1 MAAFGF
7 KTLGWCLCVAVVAPA
22 FYLVTSQVAA
32 ERSRLESVERAIVK
46 ARSDIRTLETEFDT
60 RANLAQLERW
70 NGDVLSLAAPRAEQF
85 VGGEAML
92 AQLPGRTPG
101 DDVQFASYVVPS
113 APVVL
118 TAATMAQSQ
127 AEADAAKA
135 IAAEAAT
142 ARAPVATASVAPTQ
156 RKAAAAPVAVAKADP
171 APRKPVAA
179 PVAVASAAPAP
190 RKPAAAPVRTAAVV
204 TAAPVRPVER
214 KAQAVAM
221 LDQTLLS
228 DRTLRDLARGARAE
242 AVKNR

>member
-32 ERSRLESVERAIVK
+32 ERSRVESVERAIVK
-46 ARSDIRTLETEFDT
+46 ARADIRVLETEFDT

-113 APVVL
+113 APVLL
-118 TAATMAQSQ
+118 TAASMAK
-127 AEADAAKA
+127 AEADAAAAKA
-135 IAAEAAT
+135 VAAEAAS
-142 ARAPVATASVAPTQ
+142 AGAPVATASVAPAP
-156 RKAAAAPVAVAKADP
+156 RKAA
-171 APRKPVAA
+171 VAA
-179 PVAVASAAPAP
+179 PVAVASAPTKP
-190 RKPAAAPVRTAAVV
+190 RKPVEAPVRTAAVTV
-204 TAAPVRPVER
+204 KAAPARPATP

-228 DRTLRDLARGARAE
+228 DRTMRDLARGARSE

>member
-32 ERSRLESVERAIVK
+32 ERSRVESVERAIVK

-101 DDVQFASYVVPS
+101 EDVQFASYVVPS
-113 APVVL
+113 APVLL
-118 TAATMAQSQ
+118 TAAAM
-127 AEADAAKA
+127 AEAEAAAAAKA
-135 IAAEAAT
+135 VAAEAVAE
-142 ARAPVATASVAPTQ
+142 RAPVATASAAPAAAP
-156 RKAAAAPVAVAKADP
+156 RKPAAAAPVAVASK
-171 APRKPVAA
+171 
-179 PVAVASAAPAP
+179 APAP
-190 RKPAAAPVRTAAVV
+190 RKPTAAPVRTADASTVK
-204 TAAPVRPVER
+204 ARPVRPAER

-228 DRTLRDLARGARAE
+228 DRTLRDLARGARSE

>member
-32 ERSRLESVERAIVK
+32 ERSRVESVERAIVK
-46 ARSDIRTLETEFDT
+46 ARNDIRVLETEFDT

-113 APVVL
+113 AGVVL
-118 TAATMAQSQ
+118 TAATMAQ
-127 AEADAAKA
+127 AEADAAAAKV
-135 IAAEAAT
+135 AAEAVT
-142 ARAPVATASVAPTQ
+142 TRAPVATASVVSAKP
-156 RKAAAAPVAVAKADP
+156 AAAAPVAVARTQP
-171 APRKPVAA
+171 APRKAAAA
-179 PVAVASAAPAP
+179 PVAVASAAPAV
-190 RKPAAAPVRTAAVV
+190 RKPASAPARTAGLV
-204 TAAPVRPVER
+204 TAAPSRPAER

-228 DRTLRDLARGARAE
+228 DRTLRDLARGARQE

>member
-32 ERSRLESVERAIVK
+32 ERARVDSVERAIVK
-46 ARSDIRTLETEFDT
+46 ARADIRTLETEFDT

-101 DDVQFASYVVPS
+101 NDVQFASYVVPS

-118 TAATMAQSQ
+118 TATAMAN
-127 AEADAAKA
+127 A
-135 IAAEAAT
+135 AAEAAAAKAAAVGGT
-142 ARAPVATASVAPTQ
+142 VVVAPVATASVAPAA
-156 RKAAAAPVAVAKADP
+156 RKPAAAPVATASAAPAK
-171 APRKPVAA
+171 RKPAAA

-190 RKPAAAPVRTAAVV
+190 RKPAAAPVRTAAIAVP
-204 TAAPVRPVER
+204 APARPAER

-228 DRTLRDLARGARAE
+228 DRTMRDLARGARAE

>member
-32 ERSRLESVERAIVK
+32 ERSRVESVERAIVK
-46 ARSDIRTLETEFDT
+46 ARNDIRVLETEFDT

-113 APVVL
+113 AGVVL
-118 TAATMAQSQ
+118 TAATMAQ
-127 AEADAAKA
+127 AEADAAAAKA
-135 IAAEAAT
+135 GAEAVT
-142 ARAPVATASVAPTQ
+142 TRAPVATASATSTKP
-156 RKAAAAPVAVAKADP
+156 AAAAPVAVARTQP
-171 APRKPVAA
+171 APRKAAAA
-179 PVAVASAAPAP
+179 PVAVASAAPAV
-190 RKPAAAPVRTAAVV
+190 RKPAAAPVRTAGLV
-204 TAAPVRPVER
+204 TAAPSRPAER

-228 DRTLRDLARGARAE
+228 DRTLRDLARGARQE

>member
-32 ERSRLESVERAIVK
+32 ERSRVESVERAIVK

-101 DDVQFASYVVPS
+101 EEVQFASYVVPS

-118 TAATMAQSQ
+118 TAAAMAQAQ
-127 AEADAAKA
+127 AEAAAAKA
-135 IAAEAAT
+135 VATEAVT
-142 ARAPVATASVAPTQ
+142 ARAPVATASAAPAP
-156 RKAAAAPVAVAKADP
+156 RKAAAAPVAVA
-171 APRKPVAA
+171 R
-179 PVAVASAAPAP
+179 AAPAP
-190 RKPAAAPVRTAAVV
+190 RKPTAAPVRTAAAGVV
-204 TAAPVRPVER
+204 TTAPVRPTER

-228 DRTLRDLARGARAE
+228 DRTLRDLTRGARAE

>member
-32 ERSRLESVERAIVK
+32 ERSRVESVERAIVK
-46 ARSDIRTLETEFDT
+46 ARADIRVLETEFDT

-101 DDVQFASYVVPS
+101 EDVQFASYVVPS
-113 APVVL
+113 APVLL
-118 TAATMAQSQ
+118 TAASMAQAQ
-127 AEADAAKA
+127 AEAAAAKA
-135 IAAEAAT
+135 VAAEAVT
-142 ARAPVATASVAPTQ
+142 ARAPVATASATPAATP
-156 RKAAAAPVAVAKADP
+156 RKPAAAAPVAVASK
-171 APRKPVAA
+171 
-179 PVAVASAAPAP
+179 APAP
-190 RKPAAAPVRTAAVV
+190 RKPTVAPVRTAEATTVK
-204 TAAPVRPVER
+204 AGPIRPAER

-228 DRTLRDLARGARAE
+228 DRTLRDLARGARSE

>member
-32 ERSRLESVERAIVK
+32 ERSRVESVERAIVK
-46 ARSDIRTLETEFDT
+46 ARNDIRVLETEFDT

-113 APVVL
+113 AGVVL
-118 TAATMAQSQ
+118 TAATMAQ
-127 AEADAAKA
+127 AEADAAAAKA
-135 IAAEAAT
+135 AAEAVT
-142 ARAPVATASVAPTQ
+142 SRAPVATASVVSAKP
-156 RKAAAAPVAVAKADP
+156 AAAAPVAVARTQP
-171 APRKPVAA
+171 TPRKAAAA
-179 PVAVASAAPAP
+179 PVAVASAAPAV
-190 RKPAAAPVRTAAVV
+190 RKPAAASVRTAGLV
-204 TAAPVRPVER
+204 TAAPSRPAER

-228 DRTLRDLARGARAE
+228 DRTLRDLARGARQE

>member
-32 ERSRLESVERAIVK
+32 ERSRVESVERAIVK

-101 DDVQFASYVVPS
+101 EDVQFASYVVPS
-113 APVVL
+113 APVLL
-118 TAATMAQSQ
+118 TAAAMAK
-127 AEADAAKA
+127 AEADAAAAKA
-135 IAAEAAT
+135 VAAEAVAE
-142 ARAPVATASVAPTQ
+142 RAPVATASAAPAAAP
-156 RKAAAAPVAVAKADP
+156 RKPAAAAPVAVASK
-171 APRKPVAA
+171 
-179 PVAVASAAPAP
+179 APAP
-190 RKPAAAPVRTAAVV
+190 RKPTAAPVRTADASTVK
-204 TAAPVRPVER
+204 ARPVRPTER

-228 DRTLRDLARGARAE
+228 DRTLRDLARGARSE

>member
-32 ERSRLESVERAIVK
+32 ERSRVESVERAIVK
-46 ARSDIRTLETEFDT
+46 ARNDIRVLETEFDT

-113 APVVL
+113 AGVVL
-118 TAATMAQSQ
+118 TAATMAQ
-127 AEADAAKA
+127 AEADAAAAKA
-135 IAAEAAT
+135 AAEAVT
-142 ARAPVATASVAPTQ
+142 TRAPVATASVSSAKPA
-156 RKAAAAPVAVAKADP
+156 AAAAPVAVARTQP
-171 APRKPVAA
+171 APRKAAAA
-179 PVAVASAAPAP
+179 PVAVASAAPAV
-190 RKPAAAPVRTAAVV
+190 RKPAAAPVRTAGLV
-204 TAAPVRPVER
+204 TAALSRPAER

-228 DRTLRDLARGARAE
+228 DRTLRDLARGARQE

>member
-32 ERSRLESVERAIVK
+32 ERSRVESVERAIVK
-46 ARSDIRTLETEFDT
+46 ARADIRVLETEFDT

-92 AQLPGRTPG
+92 AQLPGRKPG
-101 DDVQFASYVVPS
+101 EDVQFASYVVPS

-118 TAATMAQSQ
+118 TAAAMAK
-127 AEADAAKA
+127 AEADAAAAKA
-135 IAAEAAT
+135 VAAEAVT
-142 ARAPVATASVAPTQ
+142 ARAPVATASAAPAAAAP
-156 RKAAAAPVAVAKADP
+156 RKPTAAAPVAVASK
-171 APRKPVAA
+171 
-179 PVAVASAAPAP
+179 APAP
-190 RKPAAAPVRTAAVV
+190 RKPMAAPVRTADATTVK
-204 TAAPVRPVER
+204 ARPTRPAER

-228 DRTLRDLARGARAE
+228 DRTLRDLARGARSE

>member
-32 ERSRLESVERAIVK
+32 ERSRVESVERAIVK
-46 ARSDIRTLETEFDT
+46 ARNDIRVLETEFDT

-113 APVVL
+113 AGVVL
-118 TAATMAQSQ
+118 TAATMAQ
-127 AEADAAKA
+127 AEADAAAAKA
-135 IAAEAAT
+135 AAEAVT
-142 ARAPVATASVAPTQ
+142 TRAPVATASVVSAKP
-156 RKAAAAPVAVAKADP
+156 AAAAPVAVARTQP
-171 APRKPVAA
+171 TPRKAAAA
-179 PVAVASAAPAP
+179 PVAVASAAPAV
-190 RKPAAAPVRTAAVV
+190 RKPAAAPVRTAGLV
-204 TAAPVRPVER
+204 TAAPSRPAER

-228 DRTLRDLARGARAE
+228 DRTLRDLARGARQE

>member
-32 ERSRLESVERAIVK
+32 ERSRVESVERAIVK
-46 ARSDIRTLETEFDT
+46 ARDDIRVLETEFDT

-113 APVVL
+113 AGVVL
-118 TAATMAQSQ
+118 TAATMAQ
-127 AEADAAKA
+127 AEADAAAAKA
-135 IAAEAAT
+135 AAEAVT
-142 ARAPVATASVAPTQ
+142 TRAPVATASVVSAKP
-156 RKAAAAPVAVAKADP
+156 AAAAPVAVARTQP
-171 APRKPVAA
+171 APRKAAAA
-179 PVAVASAAPAP
+179 PVAVASAAPAV
-190 RKPAAAPVRTAAVV
+190 RKPAAAPVRTAGLV
-204 TAAPVRPVER
+204 TAAPSRPAER

-228 DRTLRDLARGARAE
+228 DRTLRDLARGARQE

>member
-32 ERSRLESVERAIVK
+32 ERSRVESVERAIVK

-101 DDVQFASYVVPS
+101 EEVQFASYVVPS

-118 TAATMAQSQ
+118 TAAAMAQAQ
-127 AEADAAKA
+127 AEAAAAKA
-135 IAAEAAT
+135 VAAEAVT
-142 ARAPVATASVAPTQ
+142 ARAPVATASAAPAPAP
-156 RKAAAAPVAVAKADP
+156 RKAAAAPVAVA
-171 APRKPVAA
+171 R
-179 PVAVASAAPAP
+179 AAPAP
-190 RKPAAAPVRTAAVV
+190 RKPTAAPVRTAAAGVV
-204 TAAPVRPVER
+204 TTAPVRPTER

-228 DRTLRDLARGARAE
+228 DRTLRDLTRGARAE
-242 AVKNR
+242 AVKDR

>member
-32 ERSRLESVERAIVK
+32 ERSRVESVERAIVK
-46 ARSDIRTLETEFDT
+46 ARNDIRVLETEFDT

-113 APVVL
+113 AGVVL
-118 TAATMAQSQ
+118 TAATMAQ
-127 AEADAAKA
+127 AEADAAAAKV
-135 IAAEAAT
+135 AAEAVT
-142 ARAPVATASVAPTQ
+142 TRAPVATASAASTKP
-156 RKAAAAPVAVAKADP
+156 AAAAPVAVARTQP
-171 APRKPVAA
+171 APRKAAAA
-179 PVAVASAAPAP
+179 PVAVASAAPAV
-190 RKPAAAPVRTAAVV
+190 RKPAAAPVRTAGLV
-204 TAAPVRPVER
+204 TAAPSRPAER

-228 DRTLRDLARGARAE
+228 DRTLRDLARGARQE

>member
-32 ERSRLESVERAIVK
+32 ERARVDSVERAIVK
-46 ARSDIRTLETEFDT
+46 ARADIRTLETEFDT

-101 DDVQFASYVVPS
+101 NDVQFASYVVPS

-118 TAATMAQSQ
+118 TATAMAN
-127 AEADAAKA
+127 A
-135 IAAEAAT
+135 AAEAAAAKAAAAAGTVVAAPVET
-142 ARAPVATASVAPTQ
+142 ASAAPAPKKPAAAPTATAKAVAAPRKPTAAPVATAS
-156 RKAAAAPVAVAKADP
+156 AAT
-171 APRKPVAA
+171 
-179 PVAVASAAPAP
+179 AP
-190 RKPAAAPVRTAAVV
+190 RKPAAAPVRTAA
-204 TAAPVRPVER
+204 APARPAER

-242 AVKNR
+242 AVKKR